1 MVLAYTQEV
10 VIGRTGFLQG
20 LQGHAYRVRHSS
32 AAEQS
37 QMLNISFQSIVAGL
51 QAGTYQS
58 QEVVKQ
64 DVQQVCRSAGEA
76 FSNQDQ
82 VILQT

>member
-1 MVLAYTQEV
+1 MKAYLA
-10 VIGRTGFLQG
+10 GLGFLQG
-20 LQGHAYRVRHSS
+20 LQGHAYRVRQSS

-37 QMLNISFQSIVAGL
+37 QMLKISFQSIVAGL

-64 DVQQVCRSAGEA
+64 DVQQICRSAGEA

-82 VILQT
+82 VTLQTQARPI